1 VLAHVAYA
9 LPPLTREAR
18 AAKAKVEI
26 STHFNTKQQVF
37 LDFVLFQYV
46 AEGVEELA
54 QEKLAPLLRLRYDD
68 SIADAMADLGSDV
81 GVAFSGFQKYLYT
94 KVA

>member
-1 VLAHVAYA
+1 ML
-9 LPPLTREAR
+9 
-18 AAKAKVEI
+18 
-26 STHFNTKQQVF
+26 S
-37 LDFVLFQYV
+37 QYV

-81 GVAFSGFQKYLYT
+81 GVAFSGFQKHLYT